1 MSAARVIG
9 VLALAILEGS
19 LVALPRPDA
28 LARFSRLRSPAWA
41 AILPGSILVGT
52 FAPLWHPSLAFAL
65 VLLATLATPLLAIL
79 AAVGVARGRRALLLI
94 AALALLAGAAIDHG
108 LVGRLSST
116 IVTALGCLC
125 VGVALTRLIP
135 RRWLLM
141 GVTLMCLVDV
151 LLLAAGLGQPAAA
164 LMAHAAAR
172 VHGLPFG
179 SASVGSVRVDYPDLV
194 LAAVLGGF
202 VAGHAWQRG
211 AALTLTALAAA
222 FGMLL
227 AVVDPIPATV
237 PITLT
242 FVLLTS
248 WARIRPRVAASRRE
262 TFPAGPGSRW
272 TPATQTKA
280 AESGIFP
287 GAMCDHLS
295 DTVTRYD
302 RERRLL
308 TCLLVCPECRTEM
321 VVETF
326 AYEPNFS
333 SSPRPGV
340 PDLSNL
346 AKTTL
351 GEQRERRAVRE
362 EGLRLAA

>member
-1 MSAARVIG
+1 VSAARVIG

-19 LVALPRPDA
+19 LVALPKADA
-28 LARFSRLRSPAWA
+28 LARLSRLRSPAWA

-52 FAPLWHPSLAFAL
+52 FAPLWQSSLAFAL
-65 VLLATLATPLLAIL
+65 VLLATLATPLLAVL
-79 AAVGVARGRRALLLI
+79 AAVGVAHGRRALLLT
-94 AALALLAGAAIDHG
+94 AALALLAGAAIDSG
-108 LVGRLSST
+108 PVGRLSSS
-116 IVTALGCLC
+116 IVTALGCLS

-135 RRWLLM
+135 RRWLLI
-141 GVTLMCLVDV
+141 GVVLMCFVDV
-151 LLLAAGLGQPAAA
+151 LLLAAGVGQPAAA

-172 VHGLPFG
+172 VREGAFG
-179 SASVGSVRVDYPDLV
+179 SASVGLVTVDYPDLV

-202 VAGHAWQRG
+202 VAGHALQRR
-211 AALTLTALAAA
+211 AALTLTLLAAA
-222 FGMLL
+222 SGMLL

-248 WARIRPRVAASRRE
+248 WARIRPRVAASRRG
-262 TFPAGPGSRW
+262 TFPAGPESRW
-272 TPATQTKA
+272 TPVTQTKA
-280 AESGIFP
+280 AASGIFP

-302 RERRLL
+302 RDRRLL
-308 TCLLVCPECRTEM
+308 TCLLVCAECRTET
-321 VVETF
+321 VVETLT
-326 AYEPNFS
+326 YEPNFS
-333 SSPRPGV
+333 SAPRPHLPGS
-340 PDLSNL
+340 PNL

-351 GEQRERRAVRE
+351 SEQRKRRAVRE